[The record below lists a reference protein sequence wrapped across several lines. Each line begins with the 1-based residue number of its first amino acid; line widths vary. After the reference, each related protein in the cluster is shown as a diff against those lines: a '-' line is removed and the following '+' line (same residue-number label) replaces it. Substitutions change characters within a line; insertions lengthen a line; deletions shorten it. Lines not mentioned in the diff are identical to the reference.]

1 MKVIKQN
8 VPVERKYIYLEEKKN
23 LYIYLVGYIRI
34 YVAVILASIWAQEFQ
49 LVFGKYVWTLLFDI
63 LPTWLV

>member
-34 YVAVILASIWAQEFQ
+34 YVAVILASI
-49 LVFGKYVWTLLFDI
+49 
-63 LPTWLV
+63 